1 MNPIAEFLQHHRRPS
16 YFLEARA
23 VLDSVK
29 MVWALLWTWLTGRAS
44 SEPRHIIVAPGF
56 GADDR
61 YTWPL
66 RAYLRLLGHHSEG
79 WSLGRNLAGLDI
91 KHTFAE
97 VPSHW
102 NLTPPT
108 EYSGEAG
115 VVCLCERLRERVA
128 ARHHE
133 LGRPITL
140 VGWSLGGY
148 LVREVARD
156 LPHLV
161 DEVITLGAP
170 VVGGPKYTSASG
182 YFRKRGQNLDWI
194 ETEIAKREEVPI
206 QAPITAIY
214 SQSDAIV
221 SWPAAI
227 DRYSSQV
234 DHIEVDAAH
243 LSMVF
248 NPTIWSHIA
257 DVLEPEI

>member
-1 MNPIAEFLQHHRRPS
+1 MNPIAEFLHHHRRPS

-23 VLDSVK
+23 VLDFLK
-29 MVWALLWTWLTGRAS
+29 MGWALLWTSLRGTKS

-66 RAYLRLLGHHSEG
+66 RAYLRLLGHHTEG
-79 WSLGRNLAGLDI
+79 WTLGRNLAGLDI
-91 KHTFAE
+91 KHSFAE

-102 NLTPPT
+102 NLTPPP
-108 EYSGEAG
+108 EYFGEAG
-115 VVCLCERLRERVA
+115 VACLCDRLRERVQQ
-128 ARHHE
+128 RHEE

-156 LPHLV
+156 LPGIV
-161 DEVITLGAP
+161 EEVVTLGAP

-182 YFRKRGQNLDWI
+182 YFRKRGQDLDWI
-194 ETEIAKREEVPI
+194 EAEIAKREDVPI

-234 DHIEVDAAH
+234 AHIEVDAAH

-248 NPTIWSHIA
+248 NPRIWTHIST
-257 DVLEPEI
+257 VLDG